1 MKKKEYII
9 PAVEIFAFE
18 TEHIAYMSRLEMND
32 KDGEDQ
38 VLTNKRQE
46 NWPQKQ
52 GWSNP
57 APWEE

>member
-18 TEHIAYMSRLEMND
+18 SEHIATLSRFDVED
-32 KDGEDQ
+32 EGGEDQ
-38 VLTNKRQE
+38 VLTNKRDE
-46 NWPQKQ
+46 NWSQKP

>member
-9 PAVEIFAFE
+9 PAVEIFTFE
-18 TEHIAYMSRLEMND
+18 SEHIANMSLHET
-32 KDGEDQ
+32 GGTEES
-38 VLTNKRQE
+38 LTNKRQE
-46 NWPQKQ
+46 NWPQKP

>member
-18 TEHIAYMSRLEMND
+18 TEHIANMSSLDVND
-32 KDGEDQ
+32 EGGEDQ
-38 VLTNKRQE
+38 ILTNKREE
-46 NWPQKQ
+46 NWSQKP

>member
-18 TEHIAYMSRLEMND
+18 SEHIASLSRLNMNET
-32 KDGEDQ
+32 GGTEES
-38 VLTNKRQE
+38 LTNKRQE
-46 NWPQKQ
+46 NWSQKP

>member
-18 TEHIAYMSRLEMND
+18 TEHIANMSMFEEGGNE
-32 KDGEDQ
+32 GS
-38 VLTNKRQE
+38 LTQKREE
-46 NWPQKQ
+46 NWPQKP

>member
-18 TEHIAYMSRLEMND
+18 SEHIATMSRLDMNE
-32 KDGEDQ
+32 GGGNEES
-38 VLTNKRQE
+38 LTNKRQE

>member
-9 PAVEIFAFE
+9 PAVEIFTFE
-18 TEHIAYMSRLEMND
+18 SEHIATMSRLEMND
-32 KDGEDQ
+32 EGGEDQ

-46 NWPQKQ
+46 NWSQKQ

>member
-9 PAVEIFAFE
+9 PAVEIFTFE
-18 TEHIAYMSRLEMND
+18 SEHIATMSRFGIED
-32 KDGEDQ
+32 DGGEDQ

>member
-9 PAVEIFAFE
+9 PAVEIFTFE
-18 TEHIAYMSRLEMND
+18 SEHIAKVSRFDIEEEG
-32 KDGEDQ
+32 GEDQ
-38 VLTNKRQE
+38 ILTNKRE
-46 NWPQKQ
+46 ESWPQKQ

>member
-1 MKKKEYII
+1 MKKKEYIT
-9 PAVEIFAFE
+9 PAVEIFTFE
-18 TEHIAYMSRLEMND
+18 SEHIATMSRLDVNEGGGN
-32 KDGEDQ
+32 EES
-38 VLTNKRQE
+38 LTNKRQE

>member
-9 PAVEIFAFE
+9 PAVEIFTFE
-18 TEHIAYMSRLEMND
+18 SEHIAKMSRFEVND
-32 KDGEDQ
+32 EDGEDQ
-38 VLTNKRQE
+38 VLTNKRDE
-46 NWPQKQ
+46 NWSQKP

>member
-9 PAVEIFAFE
+9 PAVEIFTFE
-18 TEHIAYMSRLEMND
+18 SEHIATMSRFGIVD
-32 KDGEDQ
+32 DGGEDQ

>member
-1 MKKKEYII
+1 MKKKEYVI

-18 TEHIAYMSRLEMND
+18 TEHIANMSVFT
-32 KDGEDQ
+32 DGGNEDS
-38 VLTNKRQE
+38 LTKKREE